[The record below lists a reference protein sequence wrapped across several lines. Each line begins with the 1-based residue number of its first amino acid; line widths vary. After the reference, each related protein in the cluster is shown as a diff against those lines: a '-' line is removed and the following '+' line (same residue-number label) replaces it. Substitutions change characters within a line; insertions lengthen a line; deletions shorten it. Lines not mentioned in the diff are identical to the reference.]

1 MTSENLSLLA
11 NVPIF
16 SALDDKALGIL
27 EAEAQLVSI
36 APGDYFFR
44 QWDPGRMMYVL
55 KTGHCRVHVSWASR
69 EVQLARIGPGDC
81 FGEIALIDAAPRSA
95 SIQADTFCT
104 AIGISNQNLEKLK
117 RLYLDQYVIVLENIA
132 REMCKRLRSA
142 DVNRMM
148 TAEKKPGSVDIELPW
163 P

>member
-1 MTSENLSLLA
+1 MTSANLSILA

-16 SALDDKALGIL
+16 SALDDKALKIL
-27 EAEAQLVSI
+27 EAEAQPVSV

-44 QWDPGRMMYVL
+44 QWDPGRLMYVL
-55 KTGHCRVHVSWASR
+55 KTGHCRVHINWADR
-69 EVQLARIGPGDC
+69 EMQIARLGPGDC

-95 SIQADTFCT
+95 SIQADTYCT
-104 AIGISNQNLEKLK
+104 AIGISNHNLELLK
-117 RLYLDQYVIVLENIA
+117 RLYLDQYVIVLENIT

-142 DVNRMM
+142 DVKRMM
-148 TAEKKPGSVDIELPW
+148 AAEKNPDSVDIELPW